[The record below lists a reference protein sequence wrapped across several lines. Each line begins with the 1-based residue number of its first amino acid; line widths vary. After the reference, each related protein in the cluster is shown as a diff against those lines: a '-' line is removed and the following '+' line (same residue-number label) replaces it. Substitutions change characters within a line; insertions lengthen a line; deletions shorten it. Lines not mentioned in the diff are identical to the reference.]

1 MKKLAASRHQSHRIR
16 DSSSRTTPSIT
27 LNERLRLCGYAIQRT
42 TWRRRYRPPSFDAPP
57 HEPVVVVFGM
67 HRSGTSSAVG
77 VLEDLGFTVPGR
89 MPPDGHG
96 DNSRGT
102 REPVELTWLS
112 IRILRMNAC
121 SWYQPPTTDLKYT
134 KRHVADRND
143 ILRLCAGR
151 QCVLKDPRML
161 LMPEFWDGV
170 LIRPMA
176 VVRNPVDVAES
187 LVRRGEPVTRRQCV
201 DLWKVYNQVV
211 LRLAQTHNYPIA
223 FFDHRDFADQVM
235 QCAHRLGYT
244 DSSGTTRFFEER
256 IVRSR
261 TENWQDRVGDS
272 EAVALYRDLAKF
284 AVAPQS
290 ALPWQNTGY

>member
-1 MKKLAASRHQSHRIR
+1 MKKVLVSQRQSQPIG
-16 DSSSRTTPSIT
+16 DASSRTTPSIT

-42 TWRRRYRPPSFDAPP
+42 RWRLHYRPPSFDAPP
-57 HEPVVVVFGM
+57 HEPIVVVFGM

-89 MPPDGHG
+89 THPDGHG
-96 DNSRGT
+96 DNTRGT
-102 REPVELTWLS
+102 RESVELTWLL

-121 SWYQPPTTDLKYT
+121 SWYQPPTTALKYT

-143 ILRLCAGR
+143 LLRLCAGR
-151 QCVLKDPRML
+151 RCVLKDPRML
-161 LMPEFWDGV
+161 LMPDFWDRV

-187 LVRRGEPVTRRQCV
+187 LLRRGEPVTRRQCI
-201 DLWKVYNQVV
+201 DLWKAYNQVL
-211 LRLAQTHNYPIA
+211 LRLTQTHNYPIA
-223 FFDHRDFADQVM
+223 FFDHRKFADQVI
-235 QCAHRLGYT
+235 QCARRLGYS
-244 DSSGTTRFFEER
+244 DSGTTHFFEDR

-261 TENWQDRVGDS
+261 TENWRDVVGDS
-272 EAVALYRDLAKF
+272 EAVALYDDLAKF

-290 ALPWQNTGY
+290 ALPLEKARD